1 MAHVITV
8 CNHKGG
14 VGKTTTVVN
23 LAHALAKAGRKVL
36 VVDADP
42 QGNASQTLGKVPVV
56 DQPFGVSDL
65 FIDKSKIFSTAC
77 VDSKVPGV
85 KLIPAT
91 LQMFQLERVIPETKR
106 VLGLRSKLDAG
117 AKETFN
123 YILIDTPP
131 NLGVFQLNALA
142 VSDWYIVPIQADS
155 YHALTGLEYLMET
168 AGFIREDANQDLK
181 FLRTL
186 ITMYDARTSV
196 AKSML
201 EEINKH
207 FGKERV
213 FRTVI
218 NRNTLIAQS
227 VVEAKTIFQKDSR
240 APGAKDHADLAQ
252 EIIELLGDT
261 AHEQQKAVV

>member
-1 MAHVITV
+1 MGVVITV

-23 LAHALAKAGRKVL
+23 LAHALAKMGKKVL

-42 QGNASQTLGKVPVV
+42 QANASQTLGKVAPV
-56 DQPFGVSDL
+56 DQPYGVSDL
-65 FIDKSKIFSTAC
+65 FTDKSKVFSNTC
-77 VDSKVPGV
+77 VDTKISGV
-85 KLIPAT
+85 KMISAT

-117 AKETFN
+117 ARESFN
-123 YILIDTPP
+123 FVLIDTPP

-142 VSDWYIVPIQADS
+142 ASDWYIVPIQADS

-168 AGFIREDANQDLK
+168 AGFVREDANGDLK
-181 FLRTL
+181 FLKTL

-196 AKSML
+196 AKTML
-201 EEINKH
+201 QEINKH
-207 FGKERV
+207 FGKDRV

-227 VVEAKTIFQKDSR
+227 VIEGKSIFQKDSR
-240 APGAKDHADLAQ
+240 APGAKDHLELAQ
-252 EIIELLGDT
+252 EMVEILG
-261 AHEQQKAVV
+261 EN

>member
-1 MAHVITV
+1 MAIVVTV

-23 LAHALAKAGRKVL
+23 LAHALAKMGRKVL

-42 QGNASQTLGKVPVV
+42 QANASQTLGKVAPV
-56 DQPFGVSDL
+56 DQPYGVSDL
-65 FIDKSKIFSTAC
+65 FTDKSKVFSNTC
-77 VDSKVPGV
+77 VDTKISGV
-85 KLIPAT
+85 RLIPAT

-117 AKETFN
+117 AKESFN
-123 YILIDTPP
+123 FILIDTPP

-142 VSDWYIVPIQADS
+142 ASDWYLVPIQADS

-168 AGFIREDANQDLK
+168 AGFVREDANNDLK
-181 FLRTL
+181 FLKTL
-186 ITMYDARTSV
+186 ITMFDARTSV
-196 AKSML
+196 AKTML
-201 EEINKH
+201 QEINKH

-213 FRTVI
+213 FKTVI

-227 VVEAKTIFQKDSR
+227 VIEGKSIFQKDSR
-240 APGAKDHADLAQ
+240 APGAKDHLDLAQ
-252 EIIELLGDT
+252 EMVDILGDR
-261 AHEQQKAVV
+261 